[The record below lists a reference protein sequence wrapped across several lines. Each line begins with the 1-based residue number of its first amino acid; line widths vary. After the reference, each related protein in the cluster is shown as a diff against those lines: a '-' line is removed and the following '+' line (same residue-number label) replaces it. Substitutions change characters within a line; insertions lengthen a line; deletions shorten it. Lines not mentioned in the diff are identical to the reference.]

1 MSLYSETAGVDENQ
15 SVNLMA
21 KKDYEFSESFKN
33 DSIYIRIMEDWKRDD
48 NKLINSW
55 VTSSERY
62 RAPSHVIN
70 IWEQTLVGY
79 QAAAVEEKAAKR
91 AKEILRLERN
101 IDLFTRDYLDSGE
114 DYSVGDWTA
123 TPKWIKDDIEARAK
137 KGKAPKFKEE
147 PISHG
152 KFLPNGLSVG
162 LINRFRVMPGED
174 VIGVQRGLATLL
186 VTRELDHNL
195 GVEDLLEYVA
205 SKGGF
210 YDFLKT
216 VYKHPMIV

>member
-1 MSLYSETAGVDENQ
+1 MSLYSETAGVADNQ
-15 SVNLMA
+15 SVNLMT
-21 KKDYEFSESFKN
+21 KEEYDFSESFKN
-33 DSIYIRIMEDWKRDD
+33 DSIYIRIMEDWKKDN
-48 NKLINSW
+48 NKLVHSW

-70 IWEQTLVGY
+70 IWEKTVVGY

-91 AKEILRLERN
+91 AKETTRLLKN
-101 IDLFTRDYLDSGE
+101 IDLFTKDYLESGE
-114 DYSVGDWTA
+114 DYNVGDWTA
-123 TPKWIKDDIEARAK
+123 TPQWIKDDRVANAK
-137 KGKAPKFKEE
+137 KGRIPKFKEE

-152 KFLPNGLSVG
+152 KFLPNGLSLG

-186 VTRELDHNL
+186 VTRKLDHSL
-195 GVEDLLEYVA
+195 SVEGLLEYVA
-205 SKGGF
+205 HNGGF
-210 YDFLKT
+210 YNFLRN